1 MSFNEEFDEL
11 ARRKLEERAFPYQ
24 EADWQDAAA
33 RIDALRR
40 RGGRKAWTYGAAL
53 LLLISGFTWFAL
65 QPAGSETPAVAIT
78 KQRVPETPSPAVQA
92 AAATIEPVR
101 SASADHVGDTA
112 QSVTAT
118 PSKVE
123 SATMPMKATRSAHAA
138 GPTPA
143 MRASQYR
150 SVPQPYKPKLTAHTP
165 EHSKTPSA
173 AKDAASA
180 SAGASL
186 QGPGN
191 AVAPAIVIEPS
202 ETASVTSDEHAGTVI
217 GRTSPQ
223 DGSLTVHEPRSVR
236 NDEVALGQKQPS
248 TNKSELTHTAIE
260 PNSPSA
266 TTKAGTTSGAVEQ
279 VANDRAANSSTALQL
294 IDPTKS
300 AEAPAEMDSA
310 SIANTTLLPP
320 GDTASAV
327 PAAPPATPPIV
338 PERAPWEISVM
349 GGLFTSSTKYT
360 GGNSADW
367 SGGISN
373 ERTIGIGAEIMHVGR
388 NIGIG
393 TGLHYGSYA
402 ERIRTEAIDR
412 ITTDFNPYWYLMTV
426 DTTVLVI
433 TDTLPGMPPS
443 YTGSSV
449 DTTLHVLAQGT
460 DTVVSQQHLRDARDQ
475 VNRVSYLEVPI
486 LLDAHV
492 TQGRWMLG
500 LRGGP
505 TIGLLTGRRGSLP
518 NSTADG
524 YLGFNDVA
532 FREVVF
538 GYTARAYVR
547 YRFNAGWSVGVE
559 PALRGQL
566 LNSIGSGELER
577 RSSAL
582 GVMLSLTYRLR

>member
-1 MSFNEEFDEL
+1 
-11 ARRKLEERAFPYQ
+11 
-24 EADWQDAAA
+24 
-33 RIDALRR
+33 
-40 RGGRKAWTYGAAL
+40 
-53 LLLISGFTWFAL
+53 
-65 QPAGSETPAVAIT
+65 
-78 KQRVPETPSPAVQA
+78 
-92 AAATIEPVR
+92 
-101 SASADHVGDTA
+101 
-112 QSVTAT
+112 
-118 PSKVE
+118 
-123 SATMPMKATRSAHAA
+123 
-138 GPTPA
+138 
-143 MRASQYR
+143 
-150 SVPQPYKPKLTAHTP
+150 
-165 EHSKTPSA
+165 
-173 AKDAASA
+173 
-180 SAGASL
+180 
-186 QGPGN
+186 
-191 AVAPAIVIEPS
+191 
-202 ETASVTSDEHAGTVI
+202 
-217 GRTSPQ
+217 
-223 DGSLTVHEPRSVR
+223 
-236 NDEVALGQKQPS
+236 
-248 TNKSELTHTAIE
+248 
-260 PNSPSA
+260 
-266 TTKAGTTSGAVEQ
+266 
-279 VANDRAANSSTALQL
+279 
-294 IDPTKS
+294 
-300 AEAPAEMDSA
+300 
-310 SIANTTLLPP
+310 
-320 GDTASAV
+320 
-327 PAAPPATPPIV
+327 
-338 PERAPWEISVM
+338 M